1 MSWIALALLS
11 TLIFSLCVI
20 FDKFFG
26 SHKIKSVYS
35 FATIL
40 AVVSFPFVAITTY
53 FMRTT
58 FTFSIGA
65 LYSVIAGLFWF
76 IMWLFYWKAL
86 QKGEASRVSAV
97 YFTVPIYSALIGM
110 FFLHEVLLLLNG

>member
-1 MSWIALALLS
+1 
-11 TLIFSLCVI
+11 
-20 FDKFFG
+20 
-26 SHKIKSVYS
+26 
-35 FATIL
+35 
-40 AVVSFPFVAITTY
+40 
-53 FMRTT
+53 MRTT